1 MREMP
6 SLETLLIDDRR
17 PHRCPGLPP
26 TLSDET
32 PIRIRRAL
40 WIGSMLP
47 AFGTCS
53 SRMVEGG
60 SPGAAHT
67 GTTRYV
73 RQPQM
78 MIRLRSRGEGGGK
91 GGVGHPVPPWTQGF
105 RAGVSVLL
113 PVNLSLPTPV
123 EIRSCALKSVTLYA

>member
-1 MREMP
+1 
-6 SLETLLIDDRR
+6 
-17 PHRCPGLPP
+17 
-26 TLSDET
+26 
-32 PIRIRRAL
+32 
-40 WIGSMLP
+40 MLP

-67 GTTRYV
+67 GTARYV

-78 MIRLRSRGEGGGK
+78 MIRLRSRYLQTTSRGEGGGK
-91 GGVGHPVPPWTQGF
+91 GGVGHPVPPWTLGF